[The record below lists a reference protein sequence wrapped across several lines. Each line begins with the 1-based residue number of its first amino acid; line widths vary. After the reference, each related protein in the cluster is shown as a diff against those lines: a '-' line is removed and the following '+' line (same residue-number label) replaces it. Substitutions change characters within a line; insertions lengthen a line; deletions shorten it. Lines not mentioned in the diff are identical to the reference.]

1 MPFRCTL
8 KNEPLKKTDQKQ
20 KIPHKINPLQN
31 HNQVKKKEPLAR
43 CKSMNTTPT

>member
-20 KIPHKINPLQN
+20 KIPTKSTHFKTT
-31 HNQVKKKEPLAR
+31 NQVKKKELLAKG
-43 CKSMNTTPT
+43 KSMNTTPS